1 MVQLLNDLPISF
13 FLIHAYRD
21 LSRSYK
27 SILSIIITLFL
38 SLFILSSIFTVK
50 DNLEESL
57 KINAKTLLGGDLEID
72 YNRVEGDKLLL
83 DKIGKFSLISKI
95 FKLTSCVHSSTPTSI
110 AFVVAIPCTSLNR
123 CSDIE
128 KDEGILLKNITKTIR
143 VLIFTIKNK
152 NGDFNT
158 F

>member
-1 MVQLLNDLPISF
+1 MVKLLNDLPTSF
-13 FLIHAYRD
+13 FLVHAYRD

-95 FKLTSCVHSSTPTSI
+95 V
-110 AFVVAIPCTSLNR
+110 
-123 CSDIE
+123 E
-128 KDEGILLKNITKTIR
+128 
-143 VLIFTIKNK
+143 
-152 NGDFNT
+152 FNT
-158 F
+158 MISTINKRKSFLRIRKNF

>member
-1 MVQLLNDLPISF
+1 MLNDLLSF

-83 DKIGKFSLISKI
+83 DKINKFSLISKI
-95 FKLTSCVHSSTPTSI
+95 VEF
-110 AFVVAIPCTSLNR
+110 
-123 CSDIE
+123 
-128 KDEGILLKNITKTIR
+128 NI
-143 VLIFTIKNK
+143 
-152 NGDFNT
+152 
-158 F
+158 